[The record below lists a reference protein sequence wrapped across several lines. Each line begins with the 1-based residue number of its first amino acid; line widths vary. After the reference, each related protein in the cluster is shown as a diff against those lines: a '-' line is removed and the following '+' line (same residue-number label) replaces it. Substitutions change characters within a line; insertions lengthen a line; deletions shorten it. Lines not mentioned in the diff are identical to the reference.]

1 MNGFINE
8 KNPTF
13 STIISNQRNS
23 RVALISFGGAVYQ
36 HSTRPIAAYLRSK
49 GYKVSIIQCVSC
61 NDNDERYFD
70 LLTNEQ
76 LEELAGHCKGML
88 AVGISV
94 LTTHYLNRAIQVN
107 DYLKKSIKVPIVWGV
122 RVFNMNIDLYDW
134 LARVGCRFSTLMFA
148 AIDLIIIN
156 SYVGCEFRRHTIK

>member
-1 MNGFINE
+1 MRKNTTFNSIN
-8 KNPTF
+8 
-13 STIISNQRNS
+13 SNQGNS
-23 RVALISFGGAVYQ
+23 RVALVSFGGAIYQ
-36 HSTRPIAAYLRSK
+36 YSTRSIAAYLRGK

-70 LLTNEQ
+70 LLTKEQ

-107 DYLKKSIKVPIVWGV
+107 DYLK
-122 RVFNMNIDLYDW
+122 NL
-134 LARVGCRFSTLMFA
+134 LRFL
-148 AIDLIIIN
+148 
-156 SYVGCEFRRHTIK
+156 